1 MPMHLIQSLWQG
13 TQFVRASL
21 LLHGVVLIATLI
33 WPEQWFT
40 SLTLLALN
48 HLIIAI
54 VGMLPRSTWL
64 GSNITRLPDAA
75 AQRQEIALTIDDGP
89 DPEVTPRVL
98 DLLAEHNIAAT
109 FFIIGDKAERYPEL
123 CKEIVQRGHDIENH
137 TQSHQHH
144 FAFLGPDGFKK
155 ELQTA
160 QATLTAIT
168 GRAPSFF
175 RAPAGNRNPFLE
187 PVLNQLGLKLVSW
200 SLRGFD
206 TQTSNVES
214 VKRRLLA
221 SLQAGAIVLL
231 HDGNAART
239 QNKSAVILEVLPA
252 FIQAAQD
259 AQLRFVTLRQAQ
271 SSS

>member
-1 MPMHLIQSLWQG
+1 
-13 TQFVRASL
+13 
-21 LLHGVVLIATLI
+21 
-33 WPEQWFT
+33 
-40 SLTLLALN
+40 
-48 HLIIAI
+48 
-54 VGMLPRSTWL
+54 
-64 GSNITRLPDAA
+64 
-75 AQRQEIALTIDDGP
+75 
-89 DPEVTPRVL
+89 
-98 DLLAEHNIAAT
+98 
-109 FFIIGDKAERYPEL
+109 
-123 CKEIVQRGHDIENH
+123 
-137 TQSHQHH
+137 
-144 FAFLGPDGFKK
+144 
-155 ELQTA
+155 
-160 QATLTAIT
+160 
-168 GRAPSFF
+168 FF

-206 TQTSNVES
+206 TQTGNVER